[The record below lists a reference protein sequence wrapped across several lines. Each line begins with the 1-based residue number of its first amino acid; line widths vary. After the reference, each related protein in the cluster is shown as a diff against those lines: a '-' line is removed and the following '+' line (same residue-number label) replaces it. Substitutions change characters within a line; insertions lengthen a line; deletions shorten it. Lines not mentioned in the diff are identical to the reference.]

1 MSRRSSAR
9 KLSPNDFLFGR
20 MIGEG
25 SFSTVFLAKE
35 ISSGREMAVKVLE
48 KDFIRREKKTEY
60 VFSEKNILKSISD
73 SWEPSVPFFV
83 KLHSTFMDA
92 ERLYFVMSYAP
103 NGDLL
108 GFMERSAREN
118 LDLTDFYT
126 AQILSAIEF
135 LHFKLRVV
143 HRDLKPENILLN
155 EEMRILITDFG
166 SAKFMDEPPSE
177 SSSILDASTASSSSS
192 SKKRVSFVGTPQY
205 ISPEVL
211 RSKSVGPSADL
222 WALGC
227 ILYQMVSGLPP
238 FQSQSEYIILKK
250 IEKLEYDFHEG
261 FNEDVKDLVQGL
273 LVLEPEDRLG
283 ARDPGP
289 VYDSIRNHAF
299 LRGVD
304 FTSLIHS
311 TPEDIQRLTPRNRSK
326 DGEDPVWERNPDL
339 KPGADRLAQLMIEED
354 PGDELLGPSEPI
366 GCFSP
371 PPTNLVNESLFL
383 QEPHRSARLTEQIRD
398 NKYHRFVEGNLIL
411 KQGLLDKKKGLW
423 ARRRM
428 FLLTEGPHL
437 YYVDPDNMILKGE
450 IPWSPDIFPEVRDFR
465 IFFVHTP
472 GRIYHLTDPQSRAK
486 DWCEVIHLVKDYYY
500 PQQ

>member
-1 MSRRSSAR
+1 MTPNSSDFSTLFLSNTNLRIVVSEKHSQPASRSRGSGMSRRSSAR

-192 SKKRVSFVGTPQY
+192 SKKRVSFVG
-205 ISPEVL
+205 SPEQV
-211 RSKSVGPSADL
+211 RGPSADL

-227 ILYQMVSGLPP
+227 ILYQM
-238 FQSQSEYIILKK
+238 SQSEYIILKK
-250 IEKLEYDFHEG
+250 NRKLEYDFHEG
-261 FNEDVKDLVQGL
+261 FNEDVKDL
-273 LVLEPEDRLG
+273 PEDRLG

-311 TPEDIQRLTPRNRSK
+311 TPEDSAAHSTKSVQGWGRPCVGAESRL
-326 DGEDPVWERNPDL
+326 EA
-339 KPGADRLAQLMIEED
+339 GADRLAQLMIEED

-450 IPWSPDIFPEVRDFR
+450 IPGAR
-465 IFFVHTP
+465 T
-472 GRIYHLTDPQSRAK
+472 YSRKAK